1 MKKAEKCSS
10 ELPLKGLFILA
21 IITGVVLAL
30 MIFIISNNIMLPTD
44 NRIIRLLYGFII
56 FMLLIS
62 SFFGFIVFVEA
73 LILAIIHNKTAEKSY
88 KESLS
93 KVQKCLSSKFFVE
106 VILKEINSDI
116 FSKED
121 FVCMA
126 KLDDDGNIIYKVNLD
141 FEGKT
146 DDYENFLKNF
156 DVDWQK
162 DNSVQ

>member
-10 ELPLKGLFILA
+10 ESPLKGLFIRA

-30 MIFIISNNIMLPTD
+30 MIVIISNNIMPPTD
-44 NRIIRLLYGFII
+44 NRIICIVYVFII
-56 FMLLIS
+56 IVLLVS
-62 SFFGFIVFVEA
+62 SFLGFIVFVEV
-73 LILAIIHNKTAEKSY
+73 LILTIIHNKKAEKFY

-93 KVQKCLSSKFFVE
+93 KVQNCLSSKFFVE
-106 VILKEINSDI
+106 VKLKEINSDI

-121 FVCMA
+121 FVCVA
-126 KLDDDGNIIYKVNLD
+126 KLDDDGNIIYKVHLD
-141 FEGKT
+141 LEGKT
-146 DDYENFLKNF
+146 DNYENFLKSF